1 MLPTLYIKKKKE
13 YVNKWKEITIW
24 KNKEEGTHYGIYKQM
39 GMLAGWAGLKN
50 V

>member
-1 MLPTLYIKKKKE
+1 M
-13 YVNKWKEITIW
+13 NKWNEITIW
-24 KNKEEGTHYGIYKQM
+24 KNKEEGTHCGIYKQM

>member
-1 MLPTLYIKKKKE
+1 MLPTLYIKKKIE
-13 YVNKWKEITIW
+13 NINKWKEITIW